1 MKRPALVAIAV
12 AALAAAALLAV
23 KLFPSSS
30 SATPAPVATTAPPM
44 GGPVRPTKPPGPDD
58 PRPQIREPK
67 SPQVSDEWKAEMT
80 EKLRGTPAPGEAAF
94 VAYSDRFVDENLAL
108 AEEQARAEG
117 ITLGEVRALTRLGLL
132 VMATQRTPDVE
143 EVLGRELSLDTRD
156 ELELMV
162 QRENGNFKE
171 QMRQLVAKKAP
182 EEERWALINAADKR
196 FREQF
201 FEISG
206 MTPQLL
212 DDMLAGNLLLPGAPA
227 AKDPSTIERGPDSP
241 LDGKKDTLTPPPRPG
256 GEPTR

>member
-1 MKRPALVAIAV
+1 MRRPAFVAI
-12 AALAAAALLAV
+12 AAALLAV
-23 KLFPSSS
+23 AAVLAVKLFTSGSS
-30 SATPAPVATTAPPM
+30 ATTAPVTTAPPT
-44 GGPVRPTKPPGPDD
+44 GGPVRPTKPPGPNDQ
-58 PRPQIREPK
+58 RPAIREPK
-67 SPQVSDEWKAEMT
+67 SPQVSPEWKAEMT

-156 ELELMV
+156 ALEMMI

-171 QMRQLVAKKAP
+171 QMRQAVAKKAP
-182 EEERWALINAADKR
+182 EEERWALIRAADTR

-227 AKDPSTIERGPDSP
+227 AKDPSTLERGPDSP
-241 LDGKKDTLTPPPRPG
+241 LDGKKDSLTPQPRPG